1 MNDKLKICTE
11 CQHFI
16 KEKKICNL
24 CGCYMPVKTLIPLM
38 KCPDGKW

>member
-16 KEKKICNL
+16 KEKKFVICVGVI
-24 CGCYMPVKTLIPLM
+24 CQSKH
-38 KCPDGKW
+38 